1 MRENAPARE
10 FTDDAV
16 ASLKALD
23 WPGNVRELRNTVERL
38 LILAPGPAI
47 TGADVDRLVTSRA
60 AAADK
65 GGGSLLQADTFE
77 SFRDAAER
85 AYLLA
90 KLRQFDWNVSETA
103 RVIEMPRSNLYKKIE
118 RYGLTREES

>member
-1 MRENAPARE
+1 
-10 FTDDAV
+10 
-16 ASLKALD
+16 
-23 WPGNVRELRNTVERL
+23 
-38 LILAPGPAI
+38 
-47 TGADVDRLVTSRA
+47 GADVDRLVTSRA
-60 AAADK
+60 AAAGDK